1 MLFLK
6 SIENQFR
13 FYKNATFRETV
24 WKIIRTMIIIGS
36 LVGQIFKSVDL
47 SIAFI
52 LLQRMQQVHFIYLGQ
67 CKSSGKRIL
76 LPYRKLEEIFFSFM
90 H

>member
-6 SIENQFR
+6 AMEISSNFIENQFR
-13 FYKNATFRETV
+13 FYKNAKFRETV

-36 LVGQIFKSVDL
+36 LFGHIFKSVDL

-52 LLQRMQQVHFIYLGQ
+52 LLRRMQQALQ
-67 CKSSGKRIL
+67 L
-76 LPYRKLEEIFFSFM
+76 LRALQK
-90 H
+90 